1 MADFDYNSG
10 NESEPDSLIEEEEY
24 TQSNPHNAKF
34 MKNKKQLGG
43 IADDDFDESD
53 DEDDDND
60 EFDEDGNKKEKPTKK
75 IEGDEDE
82 DEDEE
87 DNNDEEEE
95 DEEDDIGSDIEEFDY
110 TKATKAAA
118 NKKGNIPSFTELEQ
132 EDSDEEDDDEVDD
145 DYLQKLDE
153 SVKQNIISEY
163 HPELQTHNYD
173 EIETLSTV
181 VRNDVG
187 LIIDRFHL
195 TIPILTKYEKARV
208 LGERAKQINAGAK
221 PFIEVEQHIIDG
233 YTIALKELEQKKIPF
248 IISRPMPH
256 GGCEYWRLRD
266 LEVID

>member
-1 MADFDYNSG
+1 MADFDYNSAS
-10 NESEPDSLIEEEEY
+10 ESDRESLIDDDEY
-24 TQSNPHNAKF
+24 AESNTHNAKF

-43 IADDDFDESD
+43 VADDDFDESD
-53 DEDDDND
+53 DDED

-82 DEDEE
+82 EEDDDGEQAEEDE
-87 DNNDEEEE
+87 DEEEE
-95 DEEDDIGSDIEEFDY
+95 DEDIGSDIEDFDY
-110 TKATKAAA
+110 TKPAKTSA
-118 NKKGNIPSFTELEQ
+118 NKKGNIPTFTDLEQ
-132 EDSDEEDDDEVDD
+132 DESDDEEEDEVDE

-153 SVKQNIISEY
+153 SIKHNIISEY

-187 LIIDRFHL
+187 LIIDKFHL

-221 PFIEVEQHIIDG
+221 PFIEVEKHIIDG
-233 YTIALKELEQKKIPF
+233 YTIALKELEQRKIPF

-266 LEVID
+266 LEIVD